1 MSPMLHHDDESQL
14 AFTLTSDFSE
24 NPNPGSPL
32 NPKPQRHFF
41 SVLHHDDEDQPGLH
55 PHIRTPKPNPR
66 PDPWTRYFTF
76 NIDINN
82 DSLNPLTRS
91 QTCPDIRIVPEFCP

>member
-1 MSPMLHHDDESQL
+1 MP
-14 AFTLTSDFSE
+14 
-24 NPNPGSPL
+24 
-32 NPKPQRHFF
+32 
-41 SVLHHDDEDQPGLH
+41 HHDDEDESGLG
-55 PHIRTPKPNPR
+55 PLIGVQYQIDPTPKPNPR

-91 QTCPDIRIVPEFCP
+91 QTCPDIRIVPDPVHNHIFRIDFSLQKTSTITQVP